1 MQFWSAHEKFIARTI
16 SQHPIQKFDGW
27 EFCLKTRL
35 PILFERLQLKDA
47 IKLASPSFL
56 SIPITLLAVP
66 ACLSVIGVSAYGLL
80 LIFFL
85 LINQS
90 HMLLF
95 GAEKNLIREILK
107 KSAFL
112 PNLYLLQIITFLYG
126 VLLAFFFI
134 VIVAKLG
141 FFDTTPISASNL
153 YFLAAGIPVHFL
165 WSSQRA
171 ILQGTEKFNALG
183 LTTFL
188 YMAATQYMPLAVILV
203 APDSSKTLTN
213 FLCAVLLARA
223 AITVCIIPLTKINA
237 GTTNS
242 SNYFDVFRLM
252 NYGKWMGFNQM
263 IQIFFD
269 GADRY
274 FIGIFLSPAAV
285 AIYSIP
291 MQVAQKL
298 AAVPIAFSQI
308 VFNKTSASSAKK
320 SENHFLCFSLIAP
333 LISAFYFAVNG
344 PFFKFWLGHHATP
357 IIQELAILTFTAVM
371 FTSFNFVLTSI
382 IEASG
387 NAKQLTKYDSVMF
400 MPLIGLVALLTFQFG
415 VIGASAALILKEIIF
430 FTLRLKILRPSLIF
444 IKISLSTS
452 AFIFASAAFAYYF
465 LFSDLSLALSQ
476 ILISIFWILTL
487 HANKHLAPS
496 WR

>member
-1 MQFWSAHEKFIARTI
+1 M
-16 SQHPIQKFDGW
+16 
-27 EFCLKTRL
+27 KTRL
-35 PILFERLQLKDA
+35 SILFERLQLKDA
-47 IKLASPSFL
+47 VKLASPSFL
-56 SIPITLLAVP
+56 SIPITLITVP
-66 ACLSVIGVSAYGLL
+66 ACLSVIGVSAYGIL

-85 LINQS
+85 VINQS

-95 GAEKNLIREILK
+95 GSEKNLVLEILN
-107 KSAFL
+107 KSNDL
-112 PNLYLLQIITFLYG
+112 PNLYAVQIITFLYG
-126 VLLAFFFI
+126 VFFALFSI
-134 VIVAKLG
+134 VIIASLG
-141 FFDTTPISASNL
+141 FFETTPMSASNL
-153 YFLAAGIPVHFL
+153 YVLAASIPLHLL
-165 WSSQRA
+165 WSAQRA
-171 ILQGTEKFNALG
+171 ILQGREKYNALG

-188 YMAATQYMPLAVILV
+188 YMTATQYMPLAIILF
-203 APDSSKTLTN
+203 APDSSKTVTN
-213 FLCAVLLARA
+213 FLWAVLIARTV
-223 AITVCIIPLTKINA
+223 ITLCIIPLTKINA
-237 GTTNS
+237 ETATS
-242 SNYFDVFRLM
+242 SHSFDVFRLM

-274 FIGIFLSPAAV
+274 FLGIFLSPAAV

-298 AAVPIAFSQI
+298 AAIPVAFSLI

-333 LISAFYFAVNG
+333 LISAFYFTVNG

-357 IIQELAILTFTAVM
+357 IILELAILTFTAVI

-387 NAKQLTKYDSVMF
+387 NAKQLTRYDSIMF

-415 VIGASAALILKEIIF
+415 VFGAVSALISKEIIF
-430 FTLRLKILRPSLIF
+430 FILRLKVLRPSPTF

-452 AFIFASAAFAYYF
+452 VFIFASAALAYYF
-465 LFSDLSLALSQ
+465 MPSDLGLVLSQ
-476 ILISIFWILTL
+476 ILISFFWILTL
-487 HANKHLAPS
+487 NANKHLAPS
-496 WR
+496 WQ